1 MVEPF
6 ANAGQI
12 LANAAAWDR
21 LLQSGFFLVDFA
33 SGQATPS
40 TLMSSLGY
48 RPKEFLD
55 GRFVSAIHPGDRPA
69 YDSLW
74 MRVHTGL
81 EDEFFAEYR
90 IKSKKGGYRWVQ
102 TLCIVLERSP
112 DGRVALMLGLD
123 RDIGLRKQSELLL
136 HSRFLDLE
144 RRYLMSE
151 SLRAAGSMVTASLD
165 IDNTIAVILEQAE
178 TLFPF
183 TGARIWAIRDDNLEL
198 MGQEEDTTTI
208 DLFSPA
214 TSHLVRKVTTD
225 ITPLII
231 DNLGTRVESGPLLQ
245 ASWIGIPLVFH
256 GEVRGV
262 MEFWH
267 EESGFYRSDHVWPAM
282 AFADN
287 VAVGLFNARQF
298 RATQEA
304 SETDALTGLA
314 SRRRLERLGPQLFEQ
329 AMSGGHD
336 LTVFMVDLDHF
347 KTVNDTWGHAEGDAV
362 LKKFA
367 QTCLNVMRKGDV
379 MCRYGGDEFVGFLP
393 HTSIEDALGVVRRL
407 RELFLAV
414 EFPLGERHVTLSL
427 GLASLRSGGYMDIKG
442 LIESA
447 DAALYKVKARGRD
460 GIEVADI

>member
-12 LANAAAWDR
+12 LANAAAWER
-21 LLQSGFFLVDFA
+21 LLQAGFFLVDFR

-40 TLMSSLGY
+40 TLMASLGY
-48 RPKEFLD
+48 RPKEFVD
-55 GRFVSAIHPGDRPA
+55 GRFVNAIHPGDKPA

-74 MRVHTGL
+74 LRVHAGH

-102 TLCIVLERSP
+102 TLCIVLERTP
-112 DGRVALMLGLD
+112 EGRVGLMLGLD

-136 HSRFLDLE
+136 HSRFLELE
-144 RRYLMSE
+144 RRFLMSE

-183 TGARIWAIRDDNLEL
+183 TGARIWAVRDGNLEL
-198 MGQEEDTTTI
+198 MGQEEETTSF
-208 DLFSPA
+208 DLFSPS
-214 TSHLVRKVTTD
+214 TSHLVRKVTSE

-231 DNLGTRVESGPLLQ
+231 DNLGSRLESGPLLQ

-329 AMSGGHD
+329 AVSAGQD

-347 KTVNDTWGHAEGDAV
+347 KSINDTWGHAEGDAV

-367 QTCLNVMRKGDV
+367 QICLSVLRKGDV

-407 RELFLAV
+407 RELFIGA
-414 EFPLGERHVTLSL
+414 EFPLGNRRVTLSL
-427 GLASLRSGGYMDIKG
+427 GLASLRSGGYLDIKG

-460 GIEVADI
+460 GIEIAEV

>member
-6 ANAGQI
+6 ANAGQL
-12 LANAAAWDR
+12 LANPAAWDR
-21 LLQSGFFLVDFA
+21 LFQSGFFLVDFDG
-33 SGQATPS
+33 GQTMPS
-40 TLMSSLGY
+40 RLMASLGY
-48 RPKEFLD
+48 QAAEFFD
-55 GRFVSAIHPGDRPA
+55 GRWAKAIHPSDRPA
-69 YDSLW
+69 YESLW
-74 MRVHTGL
+74 ERVYSGH

-90 IKSKKGGYRWVQ
+90 IKAKKGGYRWVQ
-102 TLCIVLERSP
+102 TLCIVLERTAA
-112 DGRVALMLGLD
+112 GTIARALGLD

-151 SLRAAGSMVTASLD
+151 SLRAAGSVVTASLE
-165 IDNTIAVILEQAE
+165 IDSTIAVILEQAE

-183 TGARIWAIRDDNLEL
+183 SGARIWAVRDGTLEL
-198 MGQEEDTTTI
+198 MGQEEETNNF

-214 TSHLVRKVTTD
+214 TSHLVRQVTQD
-225 ITPLII
+225 ITPIII
-231 DNLGTRVESGPLLQ
+231 DNLKERVESGPLLH

-256 GEVRGV
+256 GEVRGA

-329 AMSGGHD
+329 AIDADDD

-347 KTVNDTWGHAEGDAV
+347 KAVNDTWGHAEGDTV

-367 QTCLNVMRKGDV
+367 QTCQNVLRKGDV
-379 MCRYGGDEFVGFLP
+379 MCRYGGDEFVGVLP
-393 HTSIEDALGVVRRL
+393 HTSVEDALGVVRRL
-407 RELFLAV
+407 RELFLAID
-414 EFPLGERHVTLSL
+414 FPISDRRVTLSL
-427 GLASLRSGGYMDIKG
+427 GLASLKRGGYRDIQS
-442 LIESA
+442 LIEGA
-447 DAALYKVKARGRD
+447 DQALYRVKDRGRD
-460 GIEVADI
+460 GIEIAEA

>member
-12 LANAAAWDR
+12 LANPAAWDR
-21 LLQSGFFLVDFA
+21 LFQSGFFLVDFSA
-33 SGQATPS
+33 GQATTS
-40 TLMSSLGY
+40 RLMESFGY
-48 RPKEFLD
+48 KAAEFTD
-55 GRFVSAIHPGDRPA
+55 GRFVTAIHPSDRPA

-74 MRVHTGL
+74 ERVYDGH

-90 IKSKKGGYRWVQ
+90 VKTKKGGYRWVQ
-102 TLCIVLERSP
+102 TLCIVLERTP
-112 DGRVALMLGLD
+112 EARVARILGLD

-144 RRYLMSE
+144 RRFLMSE
-151 SLRAAGSMVTASLD
+151 SLRAAGSVVTASLD
-165 IDNTIAVILEQAE
+165 IDNTVAVILEQAE

-183 TGARIWAIRDDNLEL
+183 TGARIWAVRDGSLEL
-198 MGQEEDTTTI
+198 MGQEEDHGSL
-208 DLFSPA
+208 DLFSPS
-214 TSHLVRKVTTD
+214 TSHLVRKVADD

-231 DNLGTRVESGPLLQ
+231 DNLGTRVEEGTRIQ
-245 ASWIGIPLVFH
+245 AAWIGIPLVFH

-298 RATQEA
+298 RASQEA

-329 AMSGGHD
+329 AMATGED

-347 KTVNDTWGHAEGDAV
+347 KSVNDTWGHAEGDTV

-367 QTCLNVMRKGDV
+367 QTCQSVLRKGDV

-393 HTSIEDALGVVRRL
+393 RTSVEDALGVVRRI
-407 RELFLAV
+407 RELFLTA
-414 EFPLGERHVTLSL
+414 EYPLVDRRVTLSL
-427 GLASLRSGGYMDIKG
+427 GLASLRRGGYMDIKG
-442 LIESA
+442 LIASA
-447 DAALYKVKARGRD
+447 DTALYKVKARGRD
-460 GIEVADI
+460 GIEISDV